1 MKKKVLILSV
11 ALTLLF
17 SGVVVAAS
25 MYGEFEGYPIIQ
37 IKNNGKTIIPQDVP
51 AISFEGRTM
60 IPIYMLRDLGLNVS
74 WDQETQT
81 VNVSSSTQTSNP
93 GYVFSKKEFDKLIS
107 KARQY
112 DANYIQYSYAGGT
125 STFLV
130 ANYKDTLDDDVDEDF
145 RNIAEISKLTLETDA
160 GLIIFEINVNG
171 TITEE
176 VSIFREDIED
186 YVNGKINYSEYILK
200 WSIYPA
206 NNIAPIN
213 NTPNYN
219 NSSTMNT
226 SSGYP
231 ELYSNDGKTY
241 LGKLT
246 TNEFDAESI
255 FNEYGTYGSPYSSKS
270 IWNEYGKYGSK
281 YSNESAFNEYATKPP
296 IIVFDGEII
305 GYLTTNAYIN
315 SGISPYELYS
325 WLEENGY

>member
-1 MKKKVLILSV
+1 MKKKVLILSII
-11 ALTLLF
+11 LTLLF
-17 SGVVVAAS
+17 SSVVVAAS

-81 VNVSSSTQTSNP
+81 VNVSSSSQASNT
-93 GYVFSKKEFDKLIS
+93 GYVFKKEEFAKLIS

-112 DANYIQYSYAGGT
+112 GANNITYSYAGGT

-130 ANYKDTLDDDVDEDF
+130 VNYNNTGDDIG
-145 RNIAEISKLTLETDA
+145 NIAEISKLTLETDA
-160 GLIIFEINVNG
+160 GIIMFEIYVDG
-171 TITEE
+171 AITET
-176 VSIFREDIED
+176 VTIFREDIED
-186 YVNGKINYSEYILK
+186 YVNGVIDYSEYISK
-200 WSIYPA
+200 WSIYPT
-206 NNIAPIN
+206 N
-213 NTPNYN
+213 NTIPNYN
-219 NSSTMNT
+219 VPDYNT
-226 SSGYP
+226 SGEINTFDYP

-246 TNEFDAESI
+246 TNEFDAKSI

-281 YSNESAFNEYATKPP
+281 YSNESAFNEYATNPP
-296 IIVFDGEII
+296 IIIFGGEII
-305 GYLTTNAYIN
+305 GYVTTNDNIEN
-315 SGISPYELYS
+315 SISPYELHS